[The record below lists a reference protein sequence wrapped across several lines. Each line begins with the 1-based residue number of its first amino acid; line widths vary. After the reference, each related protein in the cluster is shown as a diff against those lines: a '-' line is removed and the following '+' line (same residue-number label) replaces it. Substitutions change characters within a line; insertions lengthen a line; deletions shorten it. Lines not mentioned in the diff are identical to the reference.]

1 MSKRILATATVAL
14 LGLIAASDVSAA
26 TGEDR
31 WLPFQGCWR
40 ADGAPSTSVLCIV
53 QDGQGVRL
61 IELADGAIAR
71 ETRMV
76 ADGQP
81 RAISQEGCTGTEKGR
96 WSADGRRLYLDTE
109 LTCGDQLKRTT
120 VGVFSMISPMEW
132 VSINAVVVDNEA
144 ATRTVKYQAVE
155 TSLPEMTSL
164 PGASRAVIDGV
175 FAQLRQNRLA
185 RETARY
191 AASRPLTLEQVRDAS
206 KEVHPRAIEA
216 LLLASRQQFD
226 LSGKKLLALADAGV
240 PTYLIDA
247 VVAVSNPDRFEVK
260 DRAATFGEETGEQRT
275 RSAYAGRYCDAWDD
289 WYDPWCRGYGYNRYS
304 PFGYYGYNNYGYNYY
319 GSYYGLGFRG
329 APIIVVRGDD
339 TGQVTRGSVSPRG
352 YTSGSRSSSGSP
364 SASRSG
370 TSGGSSTSSSGGSSS
385 SGSATTSSSGGSSTV
400 TGKAKPRGGS
410 N

>member
-14 LGLIAASDVSAA
+14 LGLIATSDVSAA

-40 ADGAPSTSVLCIV
+40 AEGAPSTSVLCIV
-53 QDGQGVRL
+53 QDGQGVRM

-109 LTCGDQLKRTT
+109 LVCGDQIKRNTA
-120 VGVFSMISPMEW
+120 GVFSMISPMEW
-132 VSINAVVVDNEA
+132 VSIHAVVVDNEA

-155 TSLPEMTSL
+155 TALPDLTSL
-164 PGASRAVIDGV
+164 PGASRAVIDGI
-175 FAQLRQNRLA
+175 FAQLRENRLA

-216 LLLASRQQFD
+216 LLLASKQQFD

-260 DRAATFGEETGEQRT
+260 DRAATFGGDPREERS

-304 PFGYYGYNNYGYNYY
+304 PFGYYGFNNYGYGYY
-319 GSYYGLGFRG
+319 GGYYGLGFRG
-329 APIIVVRGDD
+329 SPIIVVRGPED
-339 TGQVTRGSVSPRG
+339 GQVTQRGSASPRG
-352 YTSGSRSSSGSP
+352 YTNGRSSTGSTSSS
-364 SASRSG
+364 SARG
-370 TSGGSSTSSSGGSSS
+370 TSGGSSSSSGSS

-400 TGKAKPRGGS
+400 TGKAKPRGG